1 MANEIKGLNRD
12 DLYLQRGVQKV
23 VVVSEAEAQKDNQ
36 IAALEQRVTALEQ
49 TIQELLTKNN

>member
-23 VVVSEAEAQKDNQ
+23 VVVTGAEAQKDNQ

-49 TIQELLTKNN
+49 TMQELLAKNN